1 MKRTKW
7 MALLCCTV
15 MAAGLA
21 GCGGSGSGKPS
32 SAAAAGNAE
41 TEAGGSKAAAPAE
54 DEKTF
59 NIDLA
64 TNYAADGPAGIALD
78 KFVKDVAEK
87 SGGSINISLF
97 TDGTL
102 GSAADNYSSVASGDL
117 DMAMTGLEGLD
128 LYAPE
133 YTFLDSPFLI
143 ESWEHMDALLGS
155 GIGDNLKARYEE
167 NGFVTLG
174 WHHRD
179 IRELASNK
187 EVKAPADVTGLK
199 LRLPGMTVYVD
210 TWSALNVSST
220 TVAMSE
226 LYTALQTRIAEAC
239 EGGYEQ
245 MNTLKLYEV
254 QDYIAET
261 EHVYE
266 FVGLFINKELY
277 DSMSENQKKILNDCA
292 AENLEYAD
300 KLSDER
306 REEYK
311 KECLE
316 GGMTL
321 VDVDRA
327 AFREA
332 LSDFY
337 KEQFENKWTVT
348 TYDEVMSYAK

>member
-1 MKRTKW
+1 
-7 MALLCCTV
+7 

-21 GCGGSGSGKPS
+21 GCGGSGSGNPS
-32 SAAAAGNAE
+32 SVAAAGNAE
-41 TEAGGSKAAAPAE
+41 TEAGGSKAAA
-54 DEKTF
+54 
-59 NIDLA
+59 
-64 TNYAADGPAGIALD
+64 PAGIALD

-143 ESWEHMDALLGS
+143 ESWGYMDALLDS

-179 IRELASNK
+179 I
-187 EVKAPADVTGLK
+187 
-199 LRLPGMTVYVD
+199 
-210 TWSALNVSST
+210 
-220 TVAMSE
+220 
-226 LYTALQTRIAEAC
+226 
-239 EGGYEQ
+239 
-245 MNTLKLYEV
+245 
-254 QDYIAET
+254 

-316 GGMTL
+316 GGMIL

-337 KEQFENKWTVT
+337 KEQFEDKWTVT